1 MFEETV
7 AVQATSW
14 MVPLPIVLI
23 MWNAA
28 RIRSFFHGGE
38 VFTSSAQRLQFACSF
53 YQQFWGNPTKSI
65 FVAHSKW
72 SGSQMFGLS
81 SLISLWRCFTA
92 FWLNSQKDSETAP
105 SNPTQERID
114 MNTEKNWGP
123 PFVALLFSC
132 SVFTDLIQVTSESTA
147 GNSPAIHSKANMQK
161 ILSASSREAENSAHL
176 GLK

>member
-7 AVQATSW
+7 TVQATSW
-14 MVPLPIVLI
+14 VFPLPTVLI

-38 VFTSSAQRLQFACSF
+38 VFTSSAQSLRFSCSF

-92 FWLNSQKDSETAP
+92 FWLNSQKDSETASSIPNPREDRYEDREKLGPTFCSSVIFLFSFHWFDPSDLRIDCRHLP
-105 SNPTQERID
+105 SNSFQ
-114 MNTEKNWGP
+114 
-123 PFVALLFSC
+123 
-132 SVFTDLIQVTSESTA
+132 
-147 GNSPAIHSKANMQK
+147 SKY
-161 ILSASSREAENSAHL
+161 AENIICQ
-176 GLK
+176 

>member
-14 MVPLPIVLI
+14 MFPLPTVLI

-38 VFTSSAQRLQFACSF
+38 VFTSSAQSLRFACSF

-92 FWLNSQKDSETAP
+92 FWLNSQKDTETASSIRDP
-105 SNPTQERID
+105 REDRYEDREKLGPT
-114 MNTEKNWGP
+114 
-123 PFVALLFSC
+123 VCSCSC

-147 GNSPAIHSKANMQK
+147 GNSPAIHSKANTQK